1 VFALA
6 GGGVMG
12 GQLQS
17 IGLGLA
23 VGILLDTFVVR
34 TLLVPSTVVLLG
46 RWNWWPSRLG
56 RRGPAPGPEA
66 ADLPGTRST
75 ITGWR
80 PGGGPGSST

>member
-1 VFALA
+1 
-6 GGGVMG
+6 MG
-12 GQLQS
+12 SQLQT

-34 TLLVPSTVVLLG
+34 TLLVPSAVVLLG

-66 ADLPGTRST
+66 ADVPARAT
-75 ITGWR
+75 
-80 PGGGPGSST
+80 